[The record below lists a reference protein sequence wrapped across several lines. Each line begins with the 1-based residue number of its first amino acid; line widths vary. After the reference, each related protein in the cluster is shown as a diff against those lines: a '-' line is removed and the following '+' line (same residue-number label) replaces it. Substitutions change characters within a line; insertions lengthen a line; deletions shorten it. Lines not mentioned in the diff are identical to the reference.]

1 MRILRVS
8 VVILLAGCSTFP
20 FIPMRRGFAGET
32 PEARAYSHALASV
45 IYLKRGRLEEAAEQ
59 VNSAL
64 RYAPDAISLYYD
76 LVRIYREMG
85 DLERARVACEE
96 AVRRAPEDPGLW
108 MVLGWLHQQNEDYD
122 RAVDA
127 YRRAVSLKPDEA
139 IGYGALIRAAEDAN
153 DLIVAVDMYR
163 ELIAL
168 RPDSGILR
176 FQLGYALARMDDL
189 EGARDMLL
197 SALEVD
203 PEISEAHNLLGMI
216 YLDLDEVE
224 KAIDHFT
231 RYLAS
236 RPNDA
241 GAIEQ
246 LAAAYARHGEYA
258 RALELIDEAVAAGES
273 GAMFRLERLYLLLR
287 LERYAEAMAI
297 SPPADAPLAGTVLHA
312 LARKLN
318 GAPYVEML
326 SSLDGVDGQVDLEG
340 QEVLNA
346 LAFLMGAEDAG
357 GYLAEALTALWE
369 EAPTRTLALLLAQ
382 LEMGLDRDDVAEAL
396 LHRAIDAWGGDKWTH
411 YYLATIYEEQDRIA
425 EAERHLLDCL
435 AIDPLDPEVMNFLG
449 YLYAEENMKLEDAEQ
464 LLLRALELDPANGF
478 YLDSLGWVYYRMGDG
493 ERAVDLIRRAIVNM
507 RNDDAIL
514 RDHLG
519 DAYLLT
525 GDVDKAVSEWRR
537 AVRLDPTLEGV
548 QEKID
553 LYAPR

>member
-1 MRILRVS
+1 MRILRLS

-32 PEARAYSHALASV
+32 PEARAYTHALTSV
-45 IYLKRGRLEEAAEQ
+45 ILLKGGRLEEAAEQ
-59 VNSAL
+59 VNLAL
-64 RYAPDAISLYYD
+64 RHAPNAISLYYD

-85 DLERARVACEE
+85 DLERARIACEE

-189 EGARDMLL
+189 EGARDMLA

-203 PEISEAHNLLGMI
+203 PEISEAHNILGLI
-216 YLDLDEVE
+216 HLDLDEVG

-231 RYLAS
+231 QYLAS

-246 LAAAYARHGEYA
+246 LAGAHARTGDYA
-258 RALELIDEAVAAGES
+258 RALALIDEAVAAGES

-287 LERYAEAMAI
+287 LERHAEAMAI
-297 SPPADAPLAGTVLHA
+297 SPPGDAPLAGTVLHA

-326 SSLDGVDGQVDLEG
+326 SSLDEVDGQVDLEG
-340 QEVLNA
+340 QQVLNA

-357 GYLAEALTALWE
+357 AYLAEALAALWE
-369 EAPTRTLALLLAQ
+369 EAPTRTLALLLAR
-382 LEMGLDRDDVAEAL
+382 LEMGLDRDDAAEAL
-396 LHRAIDAWGGDKWTH
+396 LHRAIGTWGGDKWTH
-411 YYLATIYEEQDRIA
+411 FYLATIYEEQGRIA

-449 YLYAEENMKLEDAEQ
+449 YLYADEDMKLEDAEQ

-537 AVRLDPTLEGV
+537 AVRLDPTIEGM